1 MLESGRP
8 PIPDHMPPSADTRS
22 ADSVTGGGEP
32 GPATAAGA
40 PANLQ
45 DGADPGAAAGRD
57 SAQHRTGLLT
67 TLVLAGLTALPALS
81 TDMYL
86 PALPEVTRSLHSSA
100 SAIQLTL
107 TVCLVGLALGQFV
120 IGPMSDKWGRR
131 RPLLASLSVY
141 VAATVICALAPT
153 AELLIGFRLVQG
165 LAGAAGIV
173 IARAVVRDLH
183 DGVALARYLSTLMSI
198 AGAAPVL
205 APVVGGQLLRFTSW
219 RGIFFVLAALGLLLV
234 LAVWRWLD
242 ETLPPER
249 RRDGGVGQA
258 LRTMGDLFADRVFT
272 GYLLTAGFGFAALFA
287 YVSGSSFVMQEIY
300 GASPQVYSLLFGLNS
315 IGFIIVG
322 QLNGK
327 LLVGRFDLDDLISVG
342 LGLITLTTAALLV
355 MSSGLLGEVGLVPM
369 AAGLLVLMSALG
381 LTQPNANSL
390 AMTRTRQAAGSA
402 SALLG
407 SSIFLM
413 GAVTSPLVGIAGEG
427 TAVPM
432 AAVQVGCA
440 LAAAAC
446 FVGLCRPWQR
456 TGSRTSP

>member
-1 MLESGRP
+1 
-8 PIPDHMPPSADTRS
+8 
-22 ADSVTGGGEP
+22 
-32 GPATAAGA
+32 
-40 PANLQ
+40 
-45 DGADPGAAAGRD
+45 
-57 SAQHRTGLLT
+57 
-67 TLVLAGLTALPALS
+67 
-81 TDMYL
+81 
-86 PALPEVTRSLHSSA
+86 
-100 SAIQLTL
+100 
-107 TVCLVGLALGQFV
+107 
-120 IGPMSDKWGRR
+120 
-131 RPLLASLSVY
+131 
-141 VAATVICALAPT
+141 
-153 AELLIGFRLVQG
+153 
-165 LAGAAGIV
+165 
-173 IARAVVRDLH
+173 
-183 DGVALARYLSTLMSI
+183 
-198 AGAAPVL
+198 
-205 APVVGGQLLRFTSW
+205 
-219 RGIFFVLAALGLLLV
+219 
-234 LAVWRWLD
+234 
-242 ETLPPER
+242 
-249 RRDGGVGQA
+249 
-258 LRTMGDLFADRVFT
+258 
-272 GYLLTAGFGFAALFA
+272 
-287 YVSGSSFVMQEIY
+287 MQEIY

-342 LGLITLTTAALLV
+342 LGLITLATAALLV